1 MAVTSLLTT
10 VAPLLAAGPLSP
22 AVALLPL
29 AGVLLLLAVAL
40 RAVGVSLPA
49 AASRLAVVEPLPA
62 SVSPLPVAGLPP
74 LVSESPLAVVSP
86 SVAGLPL
93 WVATA
98 SLSAAVM
105 HSGWRWHPFVGA
117 IFAILA
123 GTRGES
129 VVFVSRPLSVHLAK
143 PKQPFF
149 VLGLISLES
158 SHLRFLPRPLKS
170 FPRVQ
175 PRSPR
180 PCPGSPRSL
189 SHAGVPVPLPAGAQC
204 SPLSADAGRWAA
216 PLVVP
221 PLGLPRFRPTGSHW
235 SISGGDPLRP
245 LRSVEGLRPLLFCW
259 LLTSGNPS
267 SPSPSLSLSVCSP

>member
-10 VAPLLAAGPLSP
+10 VTPLLAAGPLSP

-40 RAVGVSLPA
+40 RAAGVSLPAA
-49 AASRLAVVEPLPA
+49 AASRLAVVKPLPA

-74 LVSESPLAVVSP
+74 QVSESPLVVVSP

-143 PKQPFF
+143 PQQPFF

-158 SHLRFLPRPLKS
+158 SHLRFIPRLLES
-170 FPRVQ
+170 
-175 PRSPR
+175 SPR
-180 PCPGSPRSL
+180 
-189 SHAGVPVPLPAGAQC
+189 
-204 SPLSADAGRWAA
+204 
-216 PLVVP
+216 VP
-221 PLGLPRFRPTGSHW
+221 PLGPASFSSPLPWQSPQPFPCRRSGSPARWGTVLPSLHQCWPVGCTTGGPPTGA
-235 SISGGDPLRP
+235 
-245 LRSVEGLRPLLFCW
+245 
-259 LLTSGNPS
+259 
-267 SPSPSLSLSVCSP
+267 SPFQAYRLSPVHIGQ